1 MKSFK
6 NGKITVNDRSVKIN
20 GLLGM
25 SEVVQR
31 EDIETVHSMGNVF
44 IAIINIIFIIGIFK
58 GVKML
63 QGNKLVTIKKYNG
76 KEVAFWMHSS
86 EVEEF
91 KSYL

>member
-1 MKSFK
+1 MQSFK

-20 GLLGM
+20 GLLGT

-31 EDIETVHSMGNVF
+31 EDIESVHSMGNLF
-44 IAIINIIFIIGIFK
+44 IALINILFVIGIYK
-58 GVKML
+58 GIKMIK
-63 QGNKLVTIKKYNG
+63 GNKLVTIKKYNG